1 MGLRSIEGENDCL
14 SGLQQIDW
22 IREYTPSN
30 VIKCRHRTYTETERK
45 FLDYIDEKL
54 EETYYS
60 FFKLNSIDYGDQKH
74 KFVFPIMS
82 HDPLRVALWDEV
94 QNLTVPD
101 SPPPPETLPVNHRAL
116 ELQKEREYR
125 SIPQLEFDT
134 PYGMAFSAATTRAD
148 LENAKIRKRN
158 YVKSTV
164 AFKEWYIALIGWT
177 EKLRESSK
185 AHGWTVIDEQILD
198 ETWKAPKKPRTAET
212 VASLR
217 GENNELTKKVA
228 KLEKAIAK
236 LEEAH
241 VQKKRKLNNAGGP
254 ADNSPEITRQCS
266 AVEQWRV
273 QLTATNSELKGQ
285 NAALELK
292 LSWEEK
298 NHAKTNTEL
307 GNEKLLKN
315 GVEVNMKHQKEL
327 FEAKVKNLEDRIA
340 EFKSDK
346 AAYMSKLLGEPQAS
360 ISVRTHQNNRHESRV
375 YTPTDA
381 GRDDSRNRAS
391 GSAHSPS
398 RQ

>member
-241 VQKKRKLNNAGGP
+241 VQKKK
-254 ADNSPEITRQCS
+254 EIEQRWWASRQQPRDYEAVQCS
-266 AVEQWRV
+266 RAVE
-273 QLTATNSELKGQ
+273 S
-285 NAALELK
+285 
-292 LSWEEK
+292 
-298 NHAKTNTEL
+298 
-307 GNEKLLKN
+307 
-315 GVEVNMKHQKEL
+315 
-327 FEAKVKNLEDRIA
+327 
-340 EFKSDK
+340 
-346 AAYMSKLLGEPQAS
+346 AAY
-360 ISVRTHQNNRHESRV
+360 RH
-375 YTPTDA
+375 
-381 GRDDSRNRAS
+381 
-391 GSAHSPS
+391 
-398 RQ
+398 